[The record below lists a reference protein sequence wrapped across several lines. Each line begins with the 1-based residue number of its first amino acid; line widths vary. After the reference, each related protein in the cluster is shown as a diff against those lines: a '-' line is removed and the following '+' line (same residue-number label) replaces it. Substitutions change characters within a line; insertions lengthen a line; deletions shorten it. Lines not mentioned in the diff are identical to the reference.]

1 MKKEILEA
9 LKAKFVGVS
18 EAILNRIADKLAK
31 TVIKQEDVAT
41 AIEGVTFQQVLESY
55 GDSRATEAQ
64 QTAVTNYEKKHG
76 LKDGKKV
83 EEPKPTEQPKPNE
96 ETKPGKE
103 DMPVWAKALIDSNKT
118 LSDKLSAMEGEKIAT
133 SRKSSLEAI
142 LKNAPEK
149 IRQRYEKDFVRMTF
163 KDDEDFNSWI
173 GEITPDVEA
182 ITNECQ
188 AKGGVVTRPK
198 AGAAGG
204 KGEEKNPYLEARI
217 KEREAATT
225 TPAIQGLAT
234 ETTK

>member
-9 LKAKFVGVS
+9 LKAKFAGVS

-103 DMPVWAKALIDSNKT
+103 DMPAWAKALIDSNKT

-182 ITNECQ
+182 ITNEYQ